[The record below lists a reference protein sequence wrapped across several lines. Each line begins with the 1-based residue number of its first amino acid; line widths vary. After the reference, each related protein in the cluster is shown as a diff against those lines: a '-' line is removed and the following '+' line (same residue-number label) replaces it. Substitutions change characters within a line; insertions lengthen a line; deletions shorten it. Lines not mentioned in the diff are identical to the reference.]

1 MTDGPNHPNGRVR
14 DDPGTHGSRS
24 GPVLQIVMTV
34 CSAFVTAQRKVGRST
49 GLRKMMAP
57 MNYPEGHQS
66 SIEAR
71 RFPRYEIDAEIHV
84 AMFGRAKQEVMRGR
98 ALNISETGVAGLF
111 VTGWDAGTTVNLKFS
126 VPVVSNPLSV
136 DAVVRSRSDYR
147 YGFEFVELNPV
158 QREIIGKTCRTLA
171 LLQ

>member
-1 MTDGPNHPNGRVR
+1 
-14 DDPGTHGSRS
+14 
-24 GPVLQIVMTV
+24 
-34 CSAFVTAQRKVGRST
+34 
-49 GLRKMMAP
+49 
-57 MNYPEGHQS
+57 MNYPEEHQG
-66 SIEAR
+66 SIEPR
-71 RFPRYEIDAEIHV
+71 RCPRYEIDTEIHV
-84 AMFGRAKQEVMRGR
+84 ATFGKEKQEIVRGR
-98 ALNISETGVAGLF
+98 ALNISEAGVAGLF

-147 YGFEFVELNPV
+147 YGFEFVDLNPV